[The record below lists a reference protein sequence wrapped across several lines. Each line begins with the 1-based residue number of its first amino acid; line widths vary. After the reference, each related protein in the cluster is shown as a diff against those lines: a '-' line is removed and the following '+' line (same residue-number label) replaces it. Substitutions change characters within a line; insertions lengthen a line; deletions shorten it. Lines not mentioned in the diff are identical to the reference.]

1 MYTPLHALYTYA
13 AERGDL
19 THWFFNQDIADT
31 YRQALQYTVKQKDT
45 LLNLL
50 SPEDNCRFQKYLTNA
65 EEVHSLETEMLFYQ
79 GLAMGLQLGAFTAL
93 V

>member
-1 MYTPLHALYTYA
+1 MYTPLHALYAYA

-19 THWFFNQDIADT
+19 THWLFDQDIADT
-31 YRQALQYTVKQKDT
+31 YRQALQYTVKQRVA
-45 LLNLL
+45 LLEQF
-50 SPEDNCRFQKYLTNA
+50 SPEDKCRFQNYLTN
-65 EEVHSLETEMLFYQ
+65 EEEAHSLETEMLFYQ